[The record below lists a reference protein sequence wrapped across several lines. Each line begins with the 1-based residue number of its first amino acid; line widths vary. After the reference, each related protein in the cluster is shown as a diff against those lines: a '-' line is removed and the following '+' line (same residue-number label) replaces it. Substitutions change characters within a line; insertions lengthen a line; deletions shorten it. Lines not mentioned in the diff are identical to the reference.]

1 MLIPFN
7 RTVQCVF
14 WWYPRK
20 VVPLHRHSEKSS
32 PSDFLESQELF
43 TIPSLLATH
52 YTLHTTRYSLNTTH
66 YSLITNHYSLK
77 KWTGNIKYR
86 KVKCTPRNGKNA
98 GK

>member
-7 RTVQCVF
+7 RTVQGVF

-32 PSDFLESQELF
+32 PSDFLESQELLA
-43 TIPSLLATH
+43 IPSLLATH
-52 YTLHTTRYSLNTTH
+52 YSLLTTH
-66 YSLITNHYSLK
+66 YSSLK

>member
-7 RTVQCVF
+7 RTVQGVF

-32 PSDFLESQELF
+32 PSDFLESQELL

-52 YTLHTTRYSLNTTH
+52 YTLHTTH
-66 YSLITNHYSLK
+66 YSLLTTHYSLK

-86 KVKCTPRNGKNA
+86 KVKCTPGNGKNA

>member
-7 RTVQCVF
+7 GTVQGVF

-32 PSDFLESQELF
+32 PSDFLESQELL

-52 YTLHTTRYSLNTTH
+52 YSLLTTH
-66 YSLITNHYSLK
+66 YSLLTTHYSLK

-86 KVKCTPRNGKNA
+86 KVKCTPGNGKNA

>member
-1 MLIPFN
+1 M
-7 RTVQCVF
+7 QGVF

-32 PSDFLESQELF
+32 PSDFLESQELL

-52 YTLHTTRYSLNTTH
+52 YSLHTT
-66 YSLITNHYSLK
+66 HYSLK

>member
-7 RTVQCVF
+7 RTVQGVF

-32 PSDFLESQELF
+32 PSDFLESQELL

-52 YTLHTTRYSLNTTH
+52 YTLLTTH
-66 YSLITNHYSLK
+66 YSSLK

>member
-7 RTVQCVF
+7 RTVLGVF
-14 WWYPRK
+14 LWYQRK

-32 PSDFLESQELF
+32 PSDFLESQELL

-52 YTLHTTRYSLNTTH
+52 Y
-66 YSLITNHYSLK
+66 SLITK

-86 KVKCTPRNGKNA
+86 TVKCTPRNGKNA
-98 GK
+98 GR

>member
-7 RTVQCVF
+7 TTVQGDF
-14 WWYPRK
+14 WQYQIK

-32 PSDFLESQELF
+32 PSDFLESQELL

-52 YTLHTTRYSLNTTH
+52 YSLH
-66 YSLITNHYSLK
+66 TNHYSLK
-77 KWTGNIKYR
+77 KWTGNIKHR

>member
-7 RTVQCVF
+7 RTVQGVF

-32 PSDFLESQELF
+32 PSDFLESQELL

-52 YTLHTTRYSLNTTH
+52 YSLHTTRYSLHTT
-66 YSLITNHYSLK
+66 HYSLK

>member
-7 RTVQCVF
+7 RTVQGVF

-32 PSDFLESQELF
+32 PSDFLESQELL

-52 YTLHTTRYSLNTTH
+52 YSLLTTH
-66 YSLITNHYSLK
+66 YSLHTTHYSLK

>member
-1 MLIPFN
+1 MLILFN
-7 RTVQCVF
+7 VTVQGVF

-52 YTLHTTRYSLNTTH
+52 
-66 YSLITNHYSLK
+66 
-77 KWTGNIKYR
+77 
-86 KVKCTPRNGKNA
+86 
-98 GK
+98 

>member
-1 MLIPFN
+1 MLILFN
-7 RTVQCVF
+7 RTAQGVF

-32 PSDFLESQELF
+32 PSDFLESQELL

-52 YTLHTTRYSLNTTH
+52 YSLLTTH
-66 YSLITNHYSLK
+66 YSLLTTHYSLK

-86 KVKCTPRNGKNA
+86 KVKCTPGNGKNA

>member
-1 MLIPFN
+1 MLILFN
-7 RTVQCVF
+7 RTVQGVF

-32 PSDFLESQELF
+32 PSDFLESQELLA
-43 TIPSLLATH
+43 IPSLLATH
-52 YTLHTTRYSLNTTH
+52 YSLLTTH
-66 YSLITNHYSLK
+66 YSSLK

-86 KVKCTPRNGKNA
+86 KVKCTPGNGKNA

>member
-7 RTVQCVF
+7 RTVQGVF

-32 PSDFLESQELF
+32 PSDFLESQELL

-52 YTLHTTRYSLNTTH
+52 YSLLTTH
-66 YSLITNHYSLK
+66 YSLLTTHYSLK

-86 KVKCTPRNGKNA
+86 KVKCTPGNGKNA

>member
-7 RTVQCVF
+7 RTVQGVF

-32 PSDFLESQELF
+32 PSDFLESQELL
-43 TIPSLLATH
+43 TIPSLLAT
-52 YTLHTTRYSLNTTH
+52 RYSLHTTH
-66 YSLITNHYSLK
+66 YSLLTKHYTLLTNHYSLK

>member
-7 RTVQCVF
+7 GTVQGVF

-32 PSDFLESQELF
+32 PSDFLESQELLA
-43 TIPSLLATH
+43 IPSLLATH
-52 YTLHTTRYSLNTTH
+52 YSLLTTH
-66 YSLITNHYSLK
+66 YSSLK

>member
-7 RTVQCVF
+7 RTVQGVF

-32 PSDFLESQELF
+32 PSDFLESQELL
-43 TIPSLLATH
+43 TIPSLL
-52 YTLHTTRYSLNTTH
+52 TTH
-66 YSLITNHYSLK
+66 YSLHTTHYSLK

>member
-7 RTVQCVF
+7 RTVQGVF

-32 PSDFLESQELF
+32 PSDFLESQELL
-43 TIPSLLATH
+43 TIPSLLTTHYTLLATH
-52 YTLHTTRYSLNTTH
+52 YTLHTTH
-66 YSLITNHYSLK
+66 YSLLTK

>member
-1 MLIPFN
+1 MLIPFDG
-7 RTVQCVF
+7 TVQGVF

-32 PSDFLESQELF
+32 PSDFLESQELL

-52 YTLHTTRYSLNTTH
+52 YTLHTTRYSLHTT
-66 YSLITNHYSLK
+66 HYSLK

-86 KVKCTPRNGKNA
+86 KVKCTPGNGKNA
-98 GK
+98 GKQLLY

>member
-7 RTVQCVF
+7 GTVQCVF

-32 PSDFLESQELF
+32 PSDFLESQELLA
-43 TIPSLLATH
+43 IPSLLATH
-52 YTLHTTRYSLNTTH
+52 YTLHTTRYSLH
-66 YSLITNHYSLK
+66 TNHYSLK

-86 KVKCTPRNGKNA
+86 KVKCTPGNGKNA

>member
-7 RTVQCVF
+7 RTVQGVF
-14 WWYPRK
+14 WWYLRK

-32 PSDFLESQELF
+32 PSDFLESQELLA
-43 TIPSLLATH
+43 IPSLFATH
-52 YTLHTTRYSLNTTH
+52 YTLLTTRYSLH
-66 YSLITNHYSLK
+66 TNHYSLK

-86 KVKCTPRNGKNA
+86 KVKCTPGNGKNA

>member
-7 RTVQCVF
+7 RTVQGVF

-32 PSDFLESQELF
+32 PSDFLESQELLA
-43 TIPSLLATH
+43 IPSLLATH
-52 YTLHTTRYSLNTTH
+52 YTLHTTRYSLH
-66 YSLITNHYSLK
+66 TNHYSLK

>member
-1 MLIPFN
+1 MLILFN

-32 PSDFLESQELF
+32 PSDFLESQELL

-52 YTLHTTRYSLNTTH
+52 YTLLTT
-66 YSLITNHYSLK
+66 HYSLK
-77 KWTGNIKYR
+77 KWTENIKYR

>member
-1 MLIPFN
+1 MLILFN
-7 RTVQCVF
+7 RTVQGVF
-14 WWYPRK
+14 WWYPRN

-32 PSDFLESQELF
+32 PSDFLESQELL

-52 YTLHTTRYSLNTTH
+52 YTLHTTRYSLH
-66 YSLITNHYSLK
+66 TNHYSLK

-86 KVKCTPRNGKNA
+86 KVKCTPGNGKNA

>member
-7 RTVQCVF
+7 RTVQGVF

-32 PSDFLESQELF
+32 PSDFLESQELLA
-43 TIPSLLATH
+43 IPSLLATH
-52 YTLHTTRYSLNTTH
+52 YTLHTTRYSLH
-66 YSLITNHYSLK
+66 TNHYSLK

-86 KVKCTPRNGKNA
+86 IVKCTPRNGKNA

>member
-7 RTVQCVF
+7 RTAQGVF

-32 PSDFLESQELF
+32 PSDFLESQELLA
-43 TIPSLLATH
+43 IPSLLATH
-52 YTLHTTRYSLNTTH
+52 YTLLTTH
-66 YSLITNHYSLK
+66 YTLLTTHYSLK

>member
-7 RTVQCVF
+7 RTVQGVF
-14 WWYPRK
+14 LWYQRK

-32 PSDFLESQELF
+32 PSDFLESQELL

-52 YTLHTTRYSLNTTH
+52 YTLLTTH
-66 YSLITNHYSLK
+66 YSLK
-77 KWTGNIKYR
+77 KRTGNIKYR

>member
-7 RTVQCVF
+7 ETVQCVF

-32 PSDFLESQELF
+32 PSDFLESQELL

-52 YTLHTTRYSLNTTH
+52 YTLLTTH
-66 YSLITNHYSLK
+66 YSLLTTH
-77 KWTGNIKYR
+77 
-86 KVKCTPRNGKNA
+86 
-98 GK
+98 

>member
-7 RTVQCVF
+7 RTVQGVF

-32 PSDFLESQELF
+32 PSDFLESQELL

-52 YTLHTTRYSLNTTH
+52 YTLHTTRYSLLTT
-66 YSLITNHYSLK
+66 HYSLK

-86 KVKCTPRNGKNA
+86 KVKCTPGNGKNA

>member
-7 RTVQCVF
+7 RTVQGVF

-32 PSDFLESQELF
+32 PSDFLESQELLV
-43 TIPSLLATH
+43 IPSLLATR
-52 YTLHTTRYSLNTTH
+52 YTLLTAH
-66 YSLITNHYSLK
+66 YSLHTNHYSLK

-86 KVKCTPRNGKNA
+86 KVKCTPGNGKNA

>member
-7 RTVQCVF
+7 RTVQGVF

-32 PSDFLESQELF
+32 PSDFLESQELL

-52 YTLHTTRYSLNTTH
+52 YSQ
-66 YSLITNHYSLK
+66 K

>member
-1 MLIPFN
+1 MLILFN
-7 RTVQCVF
+7 RTMQGVF

-32 PSDFLESQELF
+32 PSDFLESQELL

-52 YTLHTTRYSLNTTH
+52 YSLHTT
-66 YSLITNHYSLK
+66 HYSLK

>member
-7 RTVQCVF
+7 RTVQGVF

-32 PSDFLESQELF
+32 PSDFLESQELL

-52 YTLHTTRYSLNTTH
+52 YSLHTT
-66 YSLITNHYSLK
+66 HYSLK

-86 KVKCTPRNGKNA
+86 KVKCTPENGKNA

>member
-7 RTVQCVF
+7 RTVQGVF

-32 PSDFLESQELF
+32 PSDFLESQELL

-52 YTLHTTRYSLNTTH
+52 YSLLTTH
-66 YSLITNHYSLK
+66 YTLLTTHYSLK

-86 KVKCTPRNGKNA
+86 KVKCTPGNGKNA

>member
-7 RTVQCVF
+7 RTAQGVF

-32 PSDFLESQELF
+32 PSDFLESQELLA
-43 TIPSLLATH
+43 IPSLLATH
-52 YTLHTTRYSLNTTH
+52 YTLLATH
-66 YSLITNHYSLK
+66 YTLLTTHYSLK